1 MELNGINPY
10 TVKLKTPSQVL
21 KEEPDRILGI
31 ESFIEVEKK
40 GSYIVED

>member
-10 TVKLKTPSQVL
+10 TVKLKTPSQVI
-21 KEEPDRILGI
+21 KETKDKILGI
-31 ESFIEVEKK
+31 ESFIDVEKK